1 MENLDLNNSH
11 KIVNLREKN
20 INKSEEY
27 KEDEKEYR
35 EDEKGKEE
43 IKEILSWKTFDFT
56 EDTNKARWLKL
67 AVIISFVIFIGA
79 LWTKNF
85 ITAITF
91 FLLTLVIFMNSRA
104 KSKEIEVII
113 TSKGIIVGE
122 QNYFFDDL
130 ESFWIIEDRNP
141 AIILKSKKIF
151 MPYAEIYLAD
161 QNPDNIREILKKRL
175 KEKKEEESFLK
186 DISRVIKI

>member
-1 MENLDLNNSH
+1 MENLNLNNSH

-20 INKSEEY
+20 IDKLEEDR
-27 KEDEKEYR
+27 KDK
-35 EDEKGKEE
+35 KNKEE

-56 EDTNKARWLKL
+56 EDTDKARWLKL

-104 KSKEIEVII
+104 KSKEIEAII

-141 AIILKSKKIF
+141 TIILKSKKFF